1 MHSHHNIS
9 GSLENNWD
17 NLSVEKI
24 VWNWLHNRKPFPP
37 HATQLEPLPQPILAL
52 ESDKRKG
59 RSKWKW
65 KELLNPI
72 GELTL
77 FAPAYLSISRIQR
90 GGGHI
95 VSPWISWVWV
105 GLGFQFFLEMTCCGM
120 IYHIQKDSWSL
131 EFMEFGILSGSIFC
145 YFVWI
150 ISTWFGIL
158 SGSSQ
163 TKRRFIKNLNLFWAF
178 LLFFSF
184 FGFRNFDTAENPQQS
199 QFWVDP
205 KLH

>member
-1 MHSHHNIS
+1 MNPFEYGKSCLGKSVPTRIGTQTPPNPKIQCGHN
-9 GSLENNWD
+9 
-17 NLSVEKI
+17 V
-24 VWNWLHNRKPFPP
+24 PP
-37 HATQLEPLPQPILAL
+37 
-52 ESDKRKG
+52 
-59 RSKWKW
+59 
-65 KELLNPI
+65 LNI
-72 GELTL
+72 
-77 FAPAYLSISRIQR
+77 FC
-90 GGGHI
+90 
-95 VSPWISWVWV
+95 WV